1 MSSTLYPPSP
11 AAMASRLG
19 HHLLLSLGVVTTVA
33 LLAALPALL
42 SGTAPGQGARAA
54 IGNQASVPAL
64 AMLRNGKIA
73 DRLERISAGGAEIL
87 ANAPVTP
94 AALAM
99 PMSLNW
105 PEIGEWAP
113 PQLAMLSERRPRAG
127 DSTPRAVSRR
137 SASPTTRAVAASG
150 PLVILPPAAATAI
163 EIAST
168 AETSHDDSWSRLVIA
183 PATKV
188 VDAVSGAA
196 GGVQAV
202 GSWGLS
208 QASGLLP
215 RW

>member
-1 MSSTLYPPSP
+1 MSSTPYPPSP

-42 SGTAPGQGARAA
+42 SGMAPGAGARAA
-54 IGNQASVPAL
+54 TGNQASVPAL
-64 AMLRNGKIA
+64 AMLRGGKIA
-73 DRLERISAGGAEIL
+73 DRLERLSAGDTEIL
-87 ANAPVTP
+87 ADSPVTP

-105 PEIGEWAP
+105 PEAGGWAP
-113 PQLAMLSERRPRAG
+113 PQLAMLSERRPRTG
-127 DSTPRAVSRR
+127 DSTPRAMPRR
-137 SASPTTRAVAASG
+137 SASPAIRAVAAPG

-163 EIAST
+163 EVAST
-168 AETSHDDSWSRLVIA
+168 AETSHDDSWSHLLIA

-196 GGVQAV
+196 GGVQVV